1 MRTTQAAAN
10 AIIVRVTLTNFDA
23 VLVYRNTPNDAVR
36 HTRFDFTDGIARAT
50 RDEIYE
56 VPPSLKLCAMT
67 LTQVQNAITKVAQ
80 TAFDQA
86 ARRGTLR
93 CTADTT

>member
-36 HTRFDFTDGIARAT
+36 HTRFDFTDGTARAA
-50 RDEIYE
+50 RDEI
-56 VPPSLKLCAMT
+56 
-67 LTQVQNAITKVAQ
+67 
-80 TAFDQA
+80 
-86 ARRGTLR
+86 
-93 CTADTT
+93 